1 MIKIKDLNFSYSNA
15 KPVLKGINLEI
26 KKGEFILLTGPTGC
40 GKSTL
45 LKCMNGIIPHESSG
59 EMHGSV
65 LINGIETKS
74 SSMKEVSQHAGLV
87 FQSPDDQIFSTVVED
102 EVAFGPE
109 NLLLSGEEIEKRIEY
124 SLKAVGMLEHRNS
137 ATNALSGGQKQRIC
151 IASVLAMQPSVL
163 LLDEPISQMD
173 PKGAD
178 EVLRVIK
185 KLNSEINLTIVMVEH
200 RIHDAAHL
208 VDRIIIMN
216 EGEIV
221 LSQPP
226 KEAFKNVDIFK
237 KLGLRLPETVELFHR
252 LGIEGVPLTVEETA
266 GKIHMKKIHGNN
278 NQNHNHN
285 NNLPIID
292 RSDPVISV
300 KDVWSGY
307 EKNNV
312 VLKGINLKI
321 AKGER
326 VALMGN
332 NGSGKSTLLLHF
344 AAMLKPDKGE
354 VKILGRDIK
363 STSPYTFAGKV
374 GIVFQNPDLMLFCD
388 TVKDEASFGPENLGY
403 SKEDINSNVSK
414 ALRAM
419 TLESLSCEAPHSL
432 SKGQRLRAAV
442 ASILSTTPELLL
454 LDEPTTGQ
462 DKIHI
467 EEMMKH
473 FLDSKKTLV
482 FCTHDIENAIKFSS
496 RVIIMNKGNII
507 ADGDPRTVF
516 LDKELLEQ
524 ASLKQPPVLQISQKL
539 GYPAFSIEEFLE
551 AL

>member
-1 MIKIKDLNFSYSNA
+1 MIKIEDLSFSYSNN

-45 LKCMNGIIPHESSG
+45 LKCLNGIIPHESSG
-59 EMHGSV
+59 EMRGSV
-65 LINGIETKS
+65 HINGIETKS
-74 SSMKEVSQHAGLV
+74 SSMKELSQHAGLV

-109 NLLLSGEEIEKRIEY
+109 NLLLTREEIEKRIEY

-185 KLNSEINLTIVMVEH
+185 KLNSELNLTIVMVEH
-200 RIHDAAHL
+200 RIHEAAHL

-216 EGEIV
+216 EGIIV
-221 LSQPP
+221 LSDPP
-226 KEAFKNVDIFK
+226 KQAFKNVELFHE
-237 KLGLRLPETVELFHR
+237 LGLRLPETVELFHR
-252 LGIEGVPLTVEETA
+252 LGYDGVPLTVEETS
-266 GKIHMKKIHGNN
+266 GKIHINIQKIQGNN
-278 NQNHNHN
+278 NHNS
-285 NNLPIID
+285 PIID
-292 RSDPVISV
+292 RSNPAISV
-300 KDVWSGY
+300 KDVWYGY
-307 EKNNV
+307 EKDSI
-312 VLKGINLKI
+312 VLKGINLEI
-321 AKGER
+321 GKGER

-344 AAMLKPDKGE
+344 AAMLKPQKGE
-354 VKILGRDIK
+354 VKILGKNIG

-388 TVKDEASFGPENLGY
+388 TVKDEASFGPQNLGY
-403 SKEDINSNVSK
+403 SKEEVNSNVSK
-414 ALRAM
+414 ALKAM
-419 TLESLSCEAPHSL
+419 TIEALNDDAPHSL
-432 SKGQRLRAAV
+432 SKGQRLRVAV

-473 FLDSKKTLV
+473 FLDSNKTLV
-482 FCTHDIENAIKFSS
+482 FCTHDIETALKYST

-507 ADGDPRTVF
+507 ADGNPREVF
-516 LDKELLEQ
+516 LNKELLEQ
-524 ASLKQPPVLQISQKL
+524 ASLKQPPVLQISQEL
-539 GYPAFSIEEFLE
+539 GFAAFSIDEFLE

>member
-1 MIKIKDLNFSYSNA
+1 MIKIEDLYFSYSNA

-45 LKCMNGIIPHESSG
+45 LKCLNGIIPHESSG
-59 EMHGSV
+59 EMRGSV
-65 LINGIETKS
+65 HINGIETKS
-74 SSMKEVSQHAGLV
+74 SSMKELSQHAGLV

-109 NLLLSGEEIEKRIEY
+109 NLLLTREEIEKRIEY

-185 KLNSEINLTIVMVEH
+185 KLNSELDLTIVMVEH
-200 RIHDAAHL
+200 RIHEAAHL

-216 EGEIV
+216 EGIIM
-221 LSQPP
+221 LSDPP
-226 KEAFKNVDIFK
+226 KQAFKNVELFH

-252 LGIEGVPLTVEETA
+252 LGYEEIPLTVEEA
-266 GKIHMKKIHGNN
+266 LEKIPIRKISNS
-278 NQNHNHN
+278 NHNSH
-285 NNLPIID
+285 
-292 RSDPVISV
+292 VINKSNPAIST
-300 KDVWSGY
+300 KELWYGY
-307 EKNNV
+307 EKNNM
-312 VLKGINLKI
+312 VLKGISMEI
-321 AKGER
+321 FEGER

-344 AAMLKPDKGE
+344 AAMFKPLKGE
-354 VKILGRDIK
+354 VKIFGASTK
-363 STSPYTFAGKV
+363 STSPYAFAGKV

-403 SKEDINSNVSK
+403 SKEEINSNVSK
-414 ALRAM
+414 ALKAM
-419 TLESLSCEAPHSL
+419 TIEALSDDAPHAL

-462 DKIHI
+462 DKVHI

-482 FCTHDIENAIKFSS
+482 FCTHDIETALKYST
-496 RVIIMNKGNII
+496 RVIIMNKGKII
-507 ADGDPRTVF
+507 ADGSREVF
-516 LDKELLEQ
+516 LNKEVLEQ

-539 GYPAFSIEEFLE
+539 GFAAFSIDEFLE

>member
-1 MIKIKDLNFSYSNA
+1 MIKTENLSFSYSNA
-15 KPVLKGINLEI
+15 KPVLKGINFEI

-40 GKSTL
+40 GKTTF
-45 LKCMNGIIPHESSG
+45 LKCLNGIIPHESSG
-59 EMHGSV
+59 EMCGSV
-65 LINGIETKS
+65 YINGIETKN
-74 SSMKEVSQHAGLV
+74 SSMNELSQHAGLV

-109 NLLLSGEEIEKRIEY
+109 NLLLTKEEIEKRIGY
-124 SLKAVGMLEHRNS
+124 SLKAVGMLEHRHS

-151 IASVLAMQPSVL
+151 IASVLAMLPSVL

-185 KLNSEINLTIVMVEH
+185 KLNSELDLTIVMVEH
-200 RIHDAAHL
+200 RIHEAAHL

-221 LSQPP
+221 LSEPQ
-226 KEAFKNVDIFK
+226 KKAFKNVELFH

-252 LGIEGVPLTVEETA
+252 LGIDGVPLTVEETV
-266 GKIHMKKIHGNN
+266 GKIHIQKMHIQQIQRNN
-278 NQNHNHN
+278 DHNS
-285 NNLPIID
+285 PIID
-292 RSDPVISV
+292 RSNPAISV
-300 KDVWSGY
+300 KNVWYGY
-307 EKNNV
+307 EKDSV
-312 VLKGINLKI
+312 VLKGINLEI
-321 AKGER
+321 GKGER

-344 AAMLKPDKGE
+344 AAMLKPQKGE
-354 VKILGRDIK
+354 VKILGK
-363 STSPYTFAGKV
+363 NTGSTSPYTFAGKV

-388 TVKDEASFGPENLGY
+388 TVKDEVSFGPHNLGY
-403 SKEDINSNVSK
+403 SKEEINSNVSK
-414 ALRAM
+414 ALKAM
-419 TLESLSCEAPHSL
+419 TIEALSDDAPHAL

-442 ASILSTTPELLL
+442 ASILSSTPELLL

-462 DKIHI
+462 DKVHI

-482 FCTHDIENAIKFSS
+482 FCTHDIENAIKFST
-496 RVIIMNKGNII
+496 RVIIMNQGNII
-507 ADGDPRTVF
+507 ADGNPRKVF

-524 ASLKQPPVLQISQKL
+524 ASLKQPPVLHISQEL
-539 GYPAFSIEEFLE
+539 GFAAFSIDEFLE

>member
-1 MIKIKDLNFSYSNA
+1 MIKIEDLCFSYSNN

-45 LKCMNGIIPHESSG
+45 LKCLNGIIPHESSG
-59 EMHGSV
+59 EMRGSV
-65 LINGIETKS
+65 HINGIETKS
-74 SSMKEVSQHAGLV
+74 SSMKELSQHAGMV

-109 NLLLSGEEIEKRIEY
+109 NLLLTREEIEKRIEY

-151 IASVLAMQPSVL
+151 IASVLAMQPCVL

-185 KLNSEINLTIVMVEH
+185 KLNSELDLTIVMVEH
-200 RIHDAAHL
+200 RIHEAAHL

-221 LSQPP
+221 LSEPP
-226 KEAFKNVDIFK
+226 KKAFKNVELFHD
-237 KLGLRLPETVELFHR
+237 LGLRLPETVELFHR
-252 LGIEGVPLTVEETA
+252 LGYEDVPLTVEETV
-266 GKIHMKKIHGNN
+266 GKINIKKIKDN
-278 NQNHNHN
+278 NHNS
-285 NNLPIID
+285 PIID
-292 RSDPVISV
+292 ISNAAISA
-300 KDVWSGY
+300 KDVWYGY
-307 EKNNV
+307 EKDKV
-312 VLKGINLKI
+312 VLKGINLEI
-321 AKGER
+321 GKGER

-344 AAMLKPDKGE
+344 AAMLKPRKGE
-354 VKILGRDIK
+354 VKILGKNIG
-363 STSPYTFAGKV
+363 SNSPYTFAGKV

-388 TVKDEASFGPENLGY
+388 TVKDEASFGPQNLGY
-403 SKEDINSNVSK
+403 SKEELNSNVSK
-414 ALRAM
+414 ALKAM
-419 TLESLSCEAPHSL
+419 TIEALSDDAPHAL
-432 SKGQRLRAAV
+432 SKGQRLRVAV

-482 FCTHDIENAIKFSS
+482 FCTHDIETAIKFST
-496 RVIIMNKGNII
+496 RVIIMNQGNII
-507 ADGDPRTVF
+507 ADGNPRKVF

-524 ASLKQPPVLQISQKL
+524 ASLKQPPVLQISQEL
-539 GYPAFSIEEFLE
+539 GFSAFSIEEFLE

>member
-1 MIKIKDLNFSYSNA
+1 MIKIENLSFSYSNA

-45 LKCMNGIIPHESSG
+45 LKCLNGIIPHESSG

-65 LINGIETKS
+65 HINGIETKS
-74 SSMKEVSQHAGLV
+74 SSMKELSQHAGLV

-109 NLLLSGEEIEKRIEY
+109 NLLLTREEIERRIGY
-124 SLKAVGMLEHRNS
+124 SLKAAGMLEHRQS

-151 IASVLAMQPSVL
+151 IASVLAMLPSVL

-185 KLNSEINLTIVMVEH
+185 KLNSELDLTIVMVEH
-200 RIHDAAHL
+200 RIHEAAHL

-221 LSQPP
+221 LSEPP
-226 KEAFKNVDIFK
+226 KKAFKNVELFH

-252 LGIEGVPLTVEETA
+252 LGYDGVPLTVEETV
-266 GKIHMKKIHGNN
+266 GKIHINIQKIKGNN
-278 NQNHNHN
+278 NHNS
-285 NNLPIID
+285 PIID
-292 RSDPVISV
+292 RSNPAISV
-300 KDVWSGY
+300 KDVWYGY
-307 EKNNV
+307 EKDSV
-312 VLKGINLKI
+312 VLKGINLEI
-321 AKGER
+321 GKGER

-344 AAMLKPDKGE
+344 AAMLKPQKGE
-354 VKILGRDIK
+354 VKILGKNIG
-363 STSPYTFAGKV
+363 SNSPYTFAGKV

-388 TVKDEASFGPENLGY
+388 TVKDEASFGPQNLGY
-403 SKEDINSNVSK
+403 SKEEINSNVSK
-414 ALRAM
+414 ALKAM
-419 TLESLSCEAPHSL
+419 TIEALSDDAPHAL
-432 SKGQRLRAAV
+432 SKGQRLRVAV
-442 ASILSTTPELLL
+442 ASILSTSPELLL

-482 FCTHDIENAIKFSS
+482 FCTHDIETAIKFST
-496 RVIIMNKGNII
+496 RVIIMNQGNII
-507 ADGDPRTVF
+507 ADGNPRKVF

-524 ASLKQPPVLQISQKL
+524 ASLKQPPVLQISQEL
-539 GYPAFSIEEFLE
+539 GSPAFSIEEFLE

>member
-59 EMHGSV
+59 EMRGSV
-65 LINGIETKS
+65 HINGIETKS

-109 NLLLSGEEIEKRIEY
+109 NLLLSREEIDKRIEY

-137 ATNALSGGQKQRIC
+137 ATNALSGGQKQRVC
-151 IASVLAMQPSVL
+151 IASVLAMLPSVL

-185 KLNSEINLTIVMVEH
+185 KLNDELDLTIVMVEH
-200 RIHDAAHL
+200 RIHEAAHL

-226 KEAFKNVDIFK
+226 KKALKNIEVFQ

-252 LGIEGVPLTVEETA
+252 LGIDGVPLTVEETI
-266 GKIHMKKIHGNN
+266 GKIHIKKIRGNN
-278 NQNHNHN
+278 NHN
-285 NNLPIID
+285 NNYPIID
-292 RSDPVISV
+292 RSNPVISV

-307 EKNNV
+307 EKNSV
-312 VLKGINLKI
+312 VLKGINLEI
-321 AKGER
+321 GKGER

-344 AAMLKPDKGE
+344 AAMLKPQKGE
-354 VKILGRDIK
+354 VKILGMDIR

-388 TVKDEASFGPENLGY
+388 TVKDEARFCPQNLGY
-403 SKEDINSNVSK
+403 SKEEIDSNVSK
-414 ALRAM
+414 ALKAM
-419 TLESLSCEAPHSL
+419 TIEPLSDEAPHSL

-462 DKIHI
+462 DNIHI
-467 EEMMKH
+467 EEMMNH

-482 FCTHDIENAIKFSS
+482 FCTHDIENAIKFST
-496 RVIIMNKGNII
+496 RVIIMNKGTII
-507 ADGDPRTVF
+507 ADGDPRKVF
-516 LDKELLEQ
+516 LDKKLLEQ
-524 ASLKQPPVLQISQKL
+524 ASLKQPPVLQISQEL
-539 GYPAFSIEEFLE
+539 GFAAFSIEEFLE

>member
-1 MIKIKDLNFSYSNA
+1 MIKIKDLDFSYSNA

-59 EMHGSV
+59 KMRGSV
-65 LINGIETKS
+65 RINGIETKT
-74 SSMKEVSQHAGLV
+74 SSMKEVSRHAGLV

-102 EVAFGPE
+102 EIAFGPE
-109 NLLLSGEEIEKRIEY
+109 NLLLAREEIEKRIEY
-124 SLKAVGMLEHRNS
+124 SLKAVGMLEHRQS

-151 IASVLAMQPSVL
+151 IASVLSMLPSVL

-185 KLNSEINLTIVMVEH
+185 KLNSEMNLTIVMVEH
-200 RIHDAAHL
+200 RIHEAAHL
-208 VDRIIIMN
+208 VNRIIIMN

-221 LSQPP
+221 LSESPG
-226 KEAFKNVDIFK
+226 KAFENVGLFH

-252 LGIEGVPLTVEETA
+252 LGYDGVPLTVEDTA
-266 GKIHMKKIHGNN
+266 GKIHMKRIKGNN
-278 NQNHNHN
+278 NHNP
-285 NNLPIID
+285 PIID
-292 RSDPVISV
+292 RSNPVISV
-300 KDVWSGY
+300 KNVWSGY
-307 EKNNV
+307 EKNSV
-312 VLKGINLKI
+312 ILKGINLEI
-321 AKGER
+321 GTGER
-326 VALMGN
+326 VAVMGN

-344 AAMLKPDKGE
+344 AAMLKPQKGE
-354 VKILGRDIK
+354 VKIFGINTK
-363 STSPYTFAGKV
+363 SNSSYSFAGRV
-374 GIVFQNPDLMLFCD
+374 GIVFQNPDLMLFCN
-388 TVKDEASFGPENLGY
+388 TVKDEASFGPQNLGY
-403 SKEDINSNVSK
+403 SKEEINSNVSK
-414 ALRAM
+414 ALEAM
-419 TLESLSCEAPHSL
+419 TIEALGDEAPHSL

-442 ASILSTTPELLL
+442 ASILSISPELLL

-473 FLDSKKTLV
+473 FSDRKKTLV
-482 FCTHDIENAIKFSS
+482 FCTHDIENAIKFST

-507 ADGDPRTVF
+507 ADGGPRKVF
-516 LDKELLEQ
+516 LNKKLLEQ
-524 ASLKQPPVLQISQKL
+524 ASLKQPPVLQISQEL
-539 GYPAFSIEEFLE
+539 GSPAFSIEEFLE

>member
-1 MIKIKDLNFSYSNA
+1 MIKIEDLYFSYSNA
-15 KPVLKGINLEI
+15 RPVLKGINLEI

-59 EMHGSV
+59 EMRGSV
-65 LINGIETKS
+65 YINGIETKS

-109 NLLLSGEEIEKRIEY
+109 NLLLAREEIEKRIEY
-124 SLKAVGMLEHRNS
+124 SLKAVGMLEHRQS

-178 EVLRVIK
+178 EVLGVIK
-185 KLNSEINLTIVMVEH
+185 KLNSELDLTIVMVEH
-200 RIHDAAHL
+200 RIHEAAHL

-226 KEAFKNVDIFK
+226 KKAFKNVDLFI

-252 LGIEGVPLTVEETA
+252 LGIDGVPLTVEETA
-266 GKIHMKKIHGNN
+266 GKIHIKKIQRNN
-278 NQNHNHN
+278 NHNS
-285 NNLPIID
+285 PIIE
-292 RSDPVISV
+292 RSNPVISV
-300 KDVWSGY
+300 KDVWYGY
-307 EKNNV
+307 EKDSV
-312 VLKGINLKI
+312 VLKGINLEI
-321 AKGER
+321 GKGEK

-344 AAMLKPDKGE
+344 AAMLKPQKGE
-354 VKILGRDIK
+354 VKILGMNTK
-363 STSPYTFAGKV
+363 SNSPYTFAGKV
-374 GIVFQNPDLMLFCD
+374 GIVFQNPDLMLFCN
-388 TVKDEASFGPENLGY
+388 TVKDEASFGPQNLGY
-403 SKEDINSNVSK
+403 SKEKINSNVSK
-414 ALRAM
+414 ALKAM
-419 TLESLSCEAPHSL
+419 TIEALSDEAPHSL

-473 FLDSKKTLV
+473 FLESKKTLV
-482 FCTHDIENAIKFSS
+482 FCTHDIENAIKFST
-496 RVIIMNKGNII
+496 RVIIMNKGTII
-507 ADGDPRTVF
+507 ADNNPRKVF

-524 ASLKQPPVLQISQKL
+524 ASLKQPPVLHISQEL
-539 GYPAFSIEEFLE
+539 GSPVLSIEEFLE

>member
-1 MIKIKDLNFSYSNA
+1 MIKIEDLYFSYSNA

-45 LKCMNGIIPHESSG
+45 LKCLNGIIPHESSG
-59 EMHGSV
+59 EMRGSV
-65 LINGIETKS
+65 HINGIETKS
-74 SSMKEVSQHAGLV
+74 SSMKELSQHAGLV

-109 NLLLSGEEIEKRIEY
+109 NLLLTREEIEKRIEY

-173 PKGAD
+173 PKDAD

-185 KLNSEINLTIVMVEH
+185 KLNSELDLTIVMVEH
-200 RIHDAAHL
+200 RIHEAAHL

-216 EGEIV
+216 EGIIM
-221 LSQPP
+221 LSDPP
-226 KEAFKNVDIFK
+226 KQAFKNVELFH

-252 LGIEGVPLTVEETA
+252 LGYEEIPLTVEEA
-266 GKIHMKKIHGNN
+266 LEKIPIRKISNS
-278 NQNHNHN
+278 NHNSH
-285 NNLPIID
+285 
-292 RSDPVISV
+292 VINKSNPAIST
-300 KDVWSGY
+300 KELWYGY
-307 EKNNV
+307 EKNNM
-312 VLKGINLKI
+312 VLKGISMEI
-321 AKGER
+321 FEGER

-344 AAMLKPDKGE
+344 AAMFKPLKGE
-354 VKILGRDIK
+354 VKIFGASTK
-363 STSPYTFAGKV
+363 STSPYAFAGKV

-403 SKEDINSNVSK
+403 SKEEINSNVSK
-414 ALRAM
+414 ALKAM
-419 TLESLSCEAPHSL
+419 TIEALSDDAPHAL

-462 DKIHI
+462 DKVHI

-482 FCTHDIENAIKFSS
+482 FCTHDIETALKYST
-496 RVIIMNKGNII
+496 RVIIMNKGKII
-507 ADGDPRTVF
+507 ADGSREVF
-516 LDKELLEQ
+516 LNKEVLEQ

-539 GYPAFSIEEFLE
+539 GFAAFSIDEFLE